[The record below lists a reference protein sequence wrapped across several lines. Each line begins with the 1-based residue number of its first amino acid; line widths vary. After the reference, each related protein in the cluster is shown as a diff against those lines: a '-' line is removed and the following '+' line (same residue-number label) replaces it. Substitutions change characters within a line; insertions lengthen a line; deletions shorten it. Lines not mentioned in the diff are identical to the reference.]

1 MSLWRELD
9 CHIFGIAHPHRS
21 SPVHLHYCGFVC
33 RGSPDPISTIHFCT
47 SVKPG
52 RGDAGEVFPLT
63 ATVLGEKLETF
74 KFVGE
79 DVLFAIEQGAAVPCS
94 LKLMSNTGFA

>member
-1 MSLWRELD
+1 MSFWRELD
-9 CHIFGIAHPHRS
+9 CHVFGIAHPHRS
-21 SPVHLHYCGFVC
+21 SPVHLHYRLVVC
-33 RGSPDPISTIHFCT
+33 RCGPYSITTIHLCT

-52 RGDAGEVFPLT
+52 RGDAGEVFPFP

-94 LKLMSNTGFA
+94 LELMSDTGFA